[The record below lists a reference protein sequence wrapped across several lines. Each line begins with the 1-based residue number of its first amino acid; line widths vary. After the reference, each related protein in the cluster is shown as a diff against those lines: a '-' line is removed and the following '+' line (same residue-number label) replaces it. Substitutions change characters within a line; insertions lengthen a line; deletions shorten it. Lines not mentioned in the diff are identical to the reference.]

1 MEKMIQNVRTG
12 FLSISAQN
20 NYPVLIALRLTEPDW
35 QNTPLLTPEL
45 FIEQTRK
52 LLFYKSV
59 VNLADFMVDR
69 MRTVS
74 YQSYSRNNTTELL
87 LEGETGVGKKRE
99 EFLPWSPLQSSAGID
114 NKASVVPTHKI
125 VSHCISIYAED
136 ICTLCALFGWD
147 GEQLSIA
154 DAT

>member
-1 MEKMIQNVRTG
+1 MLKSAHLIQEVLQQLTSTQA
-12 FLSISAQN
+12 LSNASNSKGKSPKITW
-20 NYPVLIALRLTEPDW
+20 ALVSLS
-35 QNTPLLTPEL
+35 
-45 FIEQTRK
+45 FFYM
-52 LLFYKSV
+52 LLFKV
-59 VNLADFMVDR
+59 MVEYL
-69 MRTVS
+69 S
-74 YQSYSRNNTTELL
+74 PSELL